1 MAKAYLPTVHMFDAL
16 ANHSAASTAF
26 HPVQMRVLKSMSFNP
41 LRPVASDTAVSP
53 PVDDVI
59 WFHEAFC
66 SMALPMRSTRGVWQ
80 RDCDGKSFRLE
91 PQSSD
96 DVVPSGRVLRLS
108 MMHICDVA
116 FRAQSQVVDIGE
128 NGMRLINAMGL
139 DQKTRDLAEQWQRL
153 QAARIML
160 SGDGE
165 EVSVFDARSR
175 RRANDLAWRSDVRL
189 SGKFLSSLLNHGVPL
204 SRRVVTE
211 LSAKPAALDA
221 YAWISMS
228 LHLAGE
234 GAIVSAPWDDLLR
247 RLGTASQDVAGFR
260 SAFELA
266 LRVVYEADASL
277 DLAVDDD
284 GVSARRAEPADQ
296 KLADHASRPMLED
309 ADLLETPG
317 TKQHEQP
324 TERPSPAPFA
334 AETKAVEPAVRLQVV
349 GQAGRG
355 DEALSDTTVEDRI
368 PQDNISLL
376 RNLTGLTQVIWLRR
390 GSGEESA
397 LVGVTPNPR
406 FEPERLTVLAVEP
419 MVLQISGGLNERDFE
434 RVSTWVMTNRDVID
448 EFWEGRITS
457 FAELTRRVRKVPD
470 QGLR

>member
-1 MAKAYLPTVHMFDAL
+1 
-16 ANHSAASTAF
+16 
-26 HPVQMRVLKSMSFNP
+26 MSLNP
-41 LRPVASDTAVSP
+41 LRPVASDTAISQ

-59 WFHEAFC
+59 WFYEAFC
-66 SMALPMRSTRGVWQ
+66 RMALPMRSTRGVWQ
-80 RDCDGKSFRLE
+80 RDIDGKSIRLE

-116 FRAQSQVVDIGE
+116 FRTQSQVVDIGE
-128 NGMRLINAMGL
+128 YGTQLINAMGL
-139 DQKTRDLAEQWQRL
+139 DQKTRDLTEQWQRL
-153 QAARIML
+153 QAARMML
-160 SGDGE
+160 LGGGE

-189 SGKFLSSLLNHGVPL
+189 SGKFLSGLLNHGVPL
-204 SRRVVTE
+204 NRRVVIE

-228 LHLAGE
+228 LHLAGA

-247 RLGTASQDVAGFR
+247 RFGTASQDVAGFR
-260 SAFELA
+260 TAFELA

-284 GVSARRAEPADQ
+284 GVSVRRAEPSDQ
-296 KLADHASRPMLED
+296 KLAGQACRPMPED
-309 ADLLETPG
+309 ADLIELAG

-324 TERPSPAPFA
+324 TERPSPAPP
-334 AETKAVEPAVRLQVV
+334 AEDTQVLEPAMRPQVT

-355 DEALSDTTVEDRI
+355 DEALADTSVEDRQA
-368 PQDNISLL
+368 QDNISLL

-419 MVLQISGGLNERDFE
+419 MILQISGGLNERDFE

-448 EFWEGRITS
+448 EFWEGKITS
-457 FAELTRRVRKVPD
+457 VAEVNRRVRKVPV